1 MCLHARH
8 FQTPKGDLQR
18 SLDMDVVLAH
28 FPIDPNK
35 VKQVSGNASYE
46 AKEIAYKWLAVFLSA
61 GEGFS
66 GNVASRVRI
75 MEASII
81 QNPEEPDK
89 LESRVVCEIDVE
101 EDMLNPLGNL
111 HGGCS
116 IFLIDECSTLPL
128 SVLLHSLGR
137 PTSGGVSQTINTT
150 FHAPAPLG
158 TKIRL
163 VNTSMIIE
171 EPMLCTRSEVW
182 DVDNHRLIS
191 SAVQTKMLPS
201 QPKPKL

>member
-1 MCLHARH
+1 MSN
-8 FQTPKGDLQR
+8 GE
-18 SLDMDVVLAH
+18 LDMDAVLAR
-28 FPIDPNK
+28 FPIDPDK

-61 GEGFS
+61 GEGFC

-128 SVLLHSLGR
+128 SVLLYSLGR

-150 FHAPAPLG
+150 FHAPTPLG

>member
-1 MCLHARH
+1 MSNGE
-8 FQTPKGDLQR
+8 P
-18 SLDMDVVLAH
+18 DMDVVLAH

-101 EDMLNPLGNL
+101 EGQHSFATSTIPTLPSYYRVANTHFAFIDMLNPLGNL

-116 IFLIDECSTLPL
+116 IFLIDEEANQ
-128 SVLLHSLGR
+128 R
-137 PTSGGVSQTINTT
+137 GVSQTINTT